1 MSEKQVL
8 VLPRTVKRI
17 KLVPP
22 DGDWG
27 WVILIG
33 IGVSNVFNRS
43 MLSLFSLLYGDA
55 LEAMGHKTQGAA
67 IVLSVMLFVCSF
79 SGPIAGALV
88 KLTSAR
94 FVAVAG
100 SFLSSFGIFV
110 SGFSTNIIHLI
121 ISYGVLIGIGL
132 GFIQNASF
140 VAINSYFKVKKSIA
154 VGIAMAGTGIGQT
167 VMPHVVRY
175 LLDNYGFLGACLL
188 LSALSLHGIAGTLLI
203 QPVEWHMKRV
213 EEEVVIDEKKL
224 QKSLLENNCNTN
236 DEVYKRTRRATIPS
250 VLQENGK
257 QKVDSH
263 KLLSQSFTQLQQ
275 NDKSNVPTNE
285 HLTTNG
291 NKIMSMLK
299 NVYDLLD
306 ISLLS
311 SPRFLNVIIGTSL
324 NFASIQNFSLL
335 YPLFLQRAANMDKQE
350 TANCMSAV
358 AIADIIGRL
367 ALPQAQAKFN
377 VSVKMTVILSSI
389 CCLVVRQI
397 FAYQTDMYVLLVLS
411 LFYGF
416 GRSMVIV
423 SRNIAITEEC
433 RMDQVASA
441 VGLGMLSMGLIIP
454 AAGYFLGWIRDYT
467 GSYIVCISAQNALVV
482 LFLIMWIPDML
493 YQYYKEK
500 KQKNRTDETQLT

>member
-22 DGDWG
+22 DGGWG
-27 WVILIG
+27 WIILLG
-33 IGVSNVFNRS
+33 IGVSNVFNQS

-67 IVLSVMLFVCSF
+67 IVLSVMLFVSNF

-94 FVAVAG
+94 FVSVAG
-100 SFLSSFGIFV
+100 SFLSSLGIFV
-110 SGFSTNIIHLI
+110 SGFSTNIAHLI
-121 ISYGVLIGIGL
+121 ISYGVLIGVGL

-140 VAINSYFKVKKSIA
+140 VSINSYFKLKKSIA

-175 LLDNYGFLGACLL
+175 LLDKYGFLGACLL
-188 LSALSLHGIAGTLLI
+188 LSGLSLHGICGTLLI
-203 QPVEWHMKRV
+203 QPVEWHLKKV
-213 EEEVVIDEKKL
+213 EEEVVIDEK
-224 QKSLLENNCNTN
+224 SLFENKCNATG
-236 DEVYKRTRRATIPS
+236 EVYNRARRATIPS
-250 VLQENGK
+250 VLLENEK

-275 NDKSNVPTNE
+275 NGKPNVPMNE
-285 HLTTNG
+285 QIINTNG
-291 NKIMSMLK
+291 NKVISMLK

-306 ISLLS
+306 ISLLTNI
-311 SPRFLNVIIGTSL
+311 RFLNVIIGTSL
-324 NFASIQNFSLL
+324 TFVSIQNFSML
-335 YPLFLQRAANMDKQE
+335 YPLFLQKVANMDKQE

-377 VSVKMTVILSSI
+377 ISVKMAIILTSI
-389 CCLVVRQI
+389 WCLVVRQI
-397 FAYQTDMYVLLVLS
+397 LAYQTDMYVLLVLS
-411 LFYGF
+411 LFYGI

-423 SRNIAITEEC
+423 SRNIAIADEC

-441 VGLGMLSMGLIIP
+441 VGLGMLSMGLLVP
-454 AAGYFLGWIRDYT
+454 PVGYFLGWIRDYT
-467 GSYIVCISAQNALVV
+467 GSYIVCITAQNAILVI
-482 LFLIMWIPDML
+482 FLIMWIPDML
-493 YQYYKEK
+493 YQYCKEK
-500 KQKNRTDETQLT
+500 RKQRNRKDETQLT